1 MNTIF
6 VVATRAG
13 IDSVLPLEQNR
24 TLDDEKI
31 PLQVPKQK
39 QSIKIPKKSW
49 LNVTSGKLSGHRWT
63 RGFCHSWSTQVIL
76 MPLGEEKDTSLW
88 WGVGPYTH
96 TSNESLFIS
105 SLLQNAHTYS
115 SDLLFFLWNS
125 LKKTEAAK
133 KASFKDFMIR
143 VCTFWQ
149 TNQQRPWKT
158 SLGRFCF
165 YFFLERPLASV
176 KKNTEWFFW
185 SWREMK
191 YHPLFIRHD
200 KMAIV
205 GMLIFTTSENWLHKN
220 KFLTFSQPKT
230 STDKK
235 RQPAWFSE
243 KLPRA
248 DPPKTNLQE
257 KLEMLIAPMVK
268 SGAEPLGSMGQE
280 PSFRL

>member
-1 MNTIF
+1 MKRSHCKFQSKSSHMPTLCTYGYVF
-6 VVATRAG
+6 
-13 IDSVLPLEQNR
+13 NR
-24 TLDDEKI
+24 N
-31 PLQVPKQK
+31 PKNHD
-39 QSIKIPKKSW
+39 W
-49 LNVTSGKLSGHRWT
+49 ALTSGKLSGHRWT

-105 SLLQNAHTYS
+105 SLLQNAHIPVTFFS
-115 SDLLFFLWNS
+115 SFGIVWKKWRQQKRQVSRILWSEFAQN
-125 LKKTEAAK
+125 
-133 KASFKDFMIR
+133 
-143 VCTFWQ
+143 WQ

-200 KMAIV
+200 K
-205 GMLIFTTSENWLHKN
+205 
-220 KFLTFSQPKT
+220 
-230 STDKK
+230 
-235 RQPAWFSE
+235 
-243 KLPRA
+243 
-248 DPPKTNLQE
+248 
-257 KLEMLIAPMVK
+257 
-268 SGAEPLGSMGQE
+268 
-280 PSFRL
+280 

>member
-13 IDSVLPLEQNR
+13 IDSVAPFRAKKNSWWWEDPIASSKAKAVNQN
-24 TLDDEKI
+24 
-31 PLQVPKQK
+31 
-39 QSIKIPKKSW
+39 PKKSW

-76 MPLGEEKDTSLW
+76 MPLGEEKDSSLW

-149 TNQQRPWKT
+149 TNQQLDRERQVLDD
-158 SLGRFCF
+158 SVS
-165 YFFLERPLASV
+165 YFFVEAAAEAER
-176 KKNTEWFFW
+176 
-185 SWREMK
+185 
-191 YHPLFIRHD
+191 
-200 KMAIV
+200 
-205 GMLIFTTSENWLHKN
+205 
-220 KFLTFSQPKT
+220 
-230 STDKK
+230 
-235 RQPAWFSE
+235 
-243 KLPRA
+243 
-248 DPPKTNLQE
+248 
-257 KLEMLIAPMVK
+257 
-268 SGAEPLGSMGQE
+268 
-280 PSFRL
+280 